1 MLVHMFVL
9 INVYLG
15 KMSQSNGP
23 PKNRSSIIDP
33 CVLHYSVVCWQIEPQ
48 VRFIVQVSI
57 PMRIA
62 WFCMYNIL
70 YIYIYMFLYYTY
82 SEIVNMNYM
91 KYIMYIIIYNIWIP
105 CDLHKALHTGPFARI
120 LAGEW
125 PVCMHPRGVAEEN
138 CRKWPIGSYTIA
150 PHYAGNFQT
159 TLKWFISQRKVD
171 SLICHANGQLS
182 SIIHILGC
190 LGWALARPAR

>member
-1 MLVHMFVL
+1 MFYIILWYV
-9 INVYLG
+9 G
-15 KMSQSNGP
+15 KLSLKSDSLFRSQYQ
-23 PKNRSSIIDP
+23 
-33 CVLHYSVVCWQIEPQ
+33 CELHDFACTIYC
-48 VRFIVQVSI
+48 
-57 PMRIA
+57 
-62 WFCMYNIL
+62 
-70 YIYIYMFLYYTY
+70 IYIYMFLYYTY